1 MSVEI
6 EVELLL
12 DIFLTNQFSKTIHGN
27 VGLEFGDLE
36 LDLGGRVGVC
46 DLANR
51 RRDRLDSKPHL
62 LEPDAR
68 HRDRALGADELIEV
82 SEADVD
88 KGGGA
93 DRASTTAL
101 D

>member
-1 MSVEI
+1 MC
-6 EVELLL
+6 
-12 DIFLTNQFSKTIHGN
+12 
-27 VGLEFGDLE
+27 LEFGDLE
-36 LDLGGRVGVC
+36 LDLGGGVGVI
-46 DLANR
+46 DLADR
-51 RRDRLDSKPHL
+51 TKDRLNSKPHL
-62 LEPDAR
+62 LEPDTR

-101 D
+101 N